1 MKKDK
6 LKWMIFAAMFAAL
19 TAAVAWFKIPLPFTP
34 VPITLQTLLVLLSG
48 AVLGAYYGALAMII
62 YLLLGAIGLP
72 VFAGGSSGIGVLLG
86 PTGGYLFS
94 YPIAAFVIGKMTKSK
109 KISVIIKYLS
119 FVVILIM
126 VSIVAFDAI
135 FNIGIMKLKAGSM
148 VSALSSQQRLF
159 LIAIS
164 ILVLAVLAALAKYS
178 KSFKKLDFET
188 VLAMFA
194 GTAIIYA
201 MGALQGKLVTG
212 LAWNAIFVGWVL
224 PFILGDTLKIILA
237 AWIAK
242 NTDMKRFMK

>member
-1 MKKDK
+1 M
-6 LKWMIFAAMFAAL
+6 
-19 TAAVAWFKIPLPFTP
+19 
-34 VPITLQTLLVLLSG
+34 
-48 AVLGAYYGALAMII
+48 
-62 YLLLGAIGLP
+62 
-72 VFAGGSSGIGVLLG
+72 LG

-94 YPIAAFVIGKMTKSK
+94 YPLAAFVIGKMTKSK

-135 FNIGIMKLKAGSM
+135 FNIRIMKLKSGFNGFCPIK
-148 VSALSSQQRLF
+148 SAEVIFNCNQH
-159 LIAIS
+159 
-164 ILVLAVLAALAKYS
+164 LVLAVLAALAKYS

-212 LAWNAIFVGWVL
+212 LAWNAIFVRWVL